1 LQKNPTT
8 IQVVAAALIASDG
21 RILMHCRPLT
31 KQHGGLWEFP
41 GGKVEPG
48 EEPTFALAR
57 ELLEELGIGV
67 DPKHFDFVASA
78 KGTGP
83 EIRLDLFRCHQ
94 WAGEPQCLEGEAIG
108 WFQPKA
114 LLALAM
120 PPLDVPLAEALIR
133 AI

>member
-1 LQKNPTT
+1 LQKNPT
-8 IQVVAAALIASDG
+8 IVQVVAAALIADDG
-21 RILMHCRPLT
+21 LILMHCRPLT

-48 EEPTFALAR
+48 EEPAPALAR

-67 DPKHFDFVASA
+67 DPKHFDFVGSAQASDA
-78 KGTGP
+78 AV
-83 EIRLDLFRCHQ
+83 RLDLFRCRQ
-94 WAGEPQCLEGEAIG
+94 WTGEPQCLEGEAIG
-108 WFQPKA
+108 WFAPGA
-114 LLALAM
+114 LLTLAM